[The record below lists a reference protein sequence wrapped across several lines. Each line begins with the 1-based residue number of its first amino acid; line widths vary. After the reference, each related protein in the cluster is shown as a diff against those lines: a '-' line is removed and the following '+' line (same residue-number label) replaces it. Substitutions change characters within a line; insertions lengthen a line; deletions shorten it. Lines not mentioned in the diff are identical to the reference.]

1 MFLFWKDKAEHLE
14 IESKKHCSLQFLC
27 RGQKHQV

>member
-1 MFLFWKDKAEHLE
+1 MFLFWKDKAERLE